1 VRRLNV
7 EDLAP
12 LIELTRVRER
22 DAAFKL
28 NQAAALQNEASQRVE
43 ELRNNNPKVSSVDQ
57 ALVLEKWMVWRDQ
70 ELRQRQMRLAKCRA
84 NYAATAKVCGRV
96 IAEHVVVESLRDQ
109 ADERQKNEREAR
121 DLEALNV
128 LSHLLTHDIGDQ
140 DI

>member
-84 NYAATAKVCGRV
+84 NYAATAMVCGRV